1 MTLAE
6 ILKDSNYKLS
16 QFNLVL
22 KCFQLKLQLEQ
33 SLNID
38 QLVYQLYGLS
48 EEGIKIVE
56 GTSASLGV
64 RELAPLGVRD
74 LTSLDGRKL
83 AKFLGRE

>member
-6 ILKDSNYKLS
+6 ILKDSNYKLT

-38 QLVYQLYGLS
+38 QLVYQRYGLS
-48 EEGIKIVE
+48 
-56 GTSASLGV
+56 
-64 RELAPLGVRD
+64 D
-74 LTSLDGRKL
+74 
-83 AKFLGRE
+83 